1 MRYFS
6 ARLDVYSNAV
16 LFVRIWLGTCASV
29 RVLVQLRVMFGDV
42 VLELVTS
49 MDVDT
54 GGRLPSRWFVHN

>member
-1 MRYFS
+1 MGK
-6 ARLDVYSNAV
+6 V
-16 LFVRIWLGTCASV
+16 LLCILCELGKELLTCASV

-54 GGRLPSRWFVHN
+54 GGRLPSRWFVYN